1 MKQAAALALVVS
13 MVAAPLAQAQDD
25 SGFYVGGQIG
35 QGKLELKDSNFSESG
50 VGFGAYGGYRFNSW
64 FALEANLLVADNLDS
79 DNLDILSGYTSI
91 APKFTWQL
99 NDTFS
104 LYAKA
109 GIARGLVR
117 VDNGYWEEDF
127 DGYGWLY
134 GLGLD
139 AALTESLHLRLGY
152 EMLKVELDSE
162 FNYGARDL
170 DTDMSNLALGLHWQF

>member
-91 APKFTWQL
+91 AP
-99 NDTFS
+99 S
-104 LYAKA
+104 LP
-109 GIARGLVR
+109 GSLMTPFPSMPRR
-117 VDNGYWEEDF
+117 VLPADWCVSITVTGKRILTAMVGFMVW
-127 DGYGWLY
+127 GWTPL
-134 GLGLD
+134 
-139 AALTESLHLRLGY
+139 
-152 EMLKVELDSE
+152 
-162 FNYGARDL
+162 
-170 DTDMSNLALGLHWQF
+170 